1 MQVARYKSDDMIQ
14 NNFFD
19 HTNPD
24 GTKWTNWLDTIG
36 YTYTTAGE
44 NIAYNALNLVE
55 LFNQWWNSLGH
66 RANMMNEKYTKV
78 GIGVIY
84 GNNKYMG
91 TQEFS
96 N

>member
-1 MQVARYKSDDMIQ
+1 MIQ

-24 GTKWTNWLDTIG
+24 GTKWTNWLQTIG
-36 YTYTTAGE
+36 YKYTTTGE
-44 NIAYNALNLVE
+44 NIAYNTYDAVE
-55 LFNQWWNSLGH
+55 LFNQWWNSPGH
-66 RANMMNEKYTKV
+66 RANMMNASYTKV

-84 GNNKYMG
+84 GNGKYMG

>member
-1 MQVARYKSDDMIQ
+1 
-14 NNFFD
+14 
-19 HTNPD
+19 
-24 GTKWTNWLDTIG
+24 
-36 YTYTTAGE
+36 
-44 NIAYNALNLVE
+44 
-55 LFNQWWNSLGH
+55 
-66 RANMMNEKYTKV
+66 TKV

>member
-1 MQVARYKSDDMIQ
+1 MIQ

-24 GTKWTNWLDTIG
+24 GTKWTNWLQAIG
-36 YTYTTAGE
+36 YQYTTTGE
-44 NIAYNALNLVE
+44 NIAYNNYDPIE
-55 LFNQWWNSLGH
+55 LFNQWWNSPGH
-66 RANMMNEKYTKV
+66 RANMMNSEYTKV
-78 GIGVIY
+78 GIGVLQ
-84 GNNKYMG
+84 GNSKYMG